1 MELYSLKTESV
12 RCPKCDEHFA
22 TTTVTSMPPITVKS
36 KIEADLHRVM
46 PDSKIRAASLAMCP
60 NCLYTTWTTAFFW
73 SSKVVGFLPHSPAI
87 DDAKKFGHAV
97 HSGRLDNK
105 HSLDNA
111 ILALNGYWCA
121 REAFQSGE
129 KFLQV
134 AKQEYKEALDDK
146 EWKGYRGLHY
156 YQMAEI
162 FRLSG
167 DFHDAVN
174 YYMMVDKDALLPKE
188 LLDHQIKNA
197 KQGNSSPIVLPEHI
211 IEGVYRHK
219 LGKPIITSTN
229 ILHAM

>member
-1 MELYSLKTESV
+1 MDLYTLKTVAV

-22 TTTVTSMPPITVKS
+22 TPQVLSMPPITVKS
-36 KIEADLHRVM
+36 KVEADLHRVL
-46 PDSKIRAASLAMCP
+46 PDSKIRSASLAMCP
-60 NCLYTTWTTAFFW
+60 HCLYTWWTNCFLW
-73 SSKVVGFLPHSPAI
+73 SSKVPGYLQFSPAI

-97 HSGRLDNK
+97 HTGRSEKK

-111 ILALNGYWCA
+111 VLALNGYWCA

-134 AKQEYKEALDDK
+134 AKKEYKEALDDK

-167 DFHDAVN
+167 DFHDAVTH
-174 YYMMVDKDALLPKE
+174 YMMVDRDSLLPQE

-197 KQGNSSPIVLPEHI
+197 KAGNSKPIVLPEHI

-219 LGKPIITSTN
+219 LGKPIHSSAKFP
-229 ILHAM
+229 HAV